1 MIFHQMYGYFI
12 ELLCSNGVKLYLS
25 LIMDLFSGEILS
37 YGIGDNSGT
46 LDLAVRPLKEAIE
59 IVKDSKFRTTIQ
71 TY

>member
-1 MIFHQMYGYFI
+1 MIFYQMYGCFS
-12 ELLCSNGVKLYLS
+12 ELLCSNAVKLYLS

-37 YGIGDNSGT
+37 YGIGPSPT